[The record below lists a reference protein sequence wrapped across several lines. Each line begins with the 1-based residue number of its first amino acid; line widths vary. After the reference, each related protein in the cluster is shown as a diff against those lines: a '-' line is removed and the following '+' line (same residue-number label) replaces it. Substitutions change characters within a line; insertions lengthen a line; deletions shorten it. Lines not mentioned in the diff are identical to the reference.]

1 MGNYKV
7 VILIF
12 LFLFAASA
20 GSAMGLRTVILRDQD
35 LVTVKH
41 QRLQCVVTK
50 TNINCT
56 ETGGWPRLSFHAST
70 TGGDAGKG
78 EFFIFRQEQMVSQW
92 FMLTQMS
99 RRK

>member
-1 MGNYKV
+1 MANYRV
-7 VILIF
+7 VILAF
-12 LFLFAASA
+12 LALFFVSA
-20 GSAMGLRTVILRDQD
+20 GSAMGLRIVVLKDQD
-35 LVTVKH
+35 LVTVKG

-50 TNINCT
+50 ANFHCT

>member
-1 MGNYKV
+1 MAHYKV
-7 VILIF
+7 VILVC

-20 GSAMGLRTVILRDQD
+20 GSAMGLRVVVLKDRD
-35 LVTVKH
+35 LVTVKG
-41 QRLQCVVTK
+41 QRLQCVVTRA
-50 TNINCT
+50 NINCT

-70 TGGDAGKG
+70 TGGDADKG
-78 EFFIFRQEQMVSQW
+78 EFFIYRQEQMVSQW